1 QTTREA
7 RYNRVTSTLYPDRHV
22 QLRYLFAGVLA
33 LCALEPATAQQT
45 PRTTPPTPL
54 GQSDAQKLAQEGPLT
69 EAQILERLSR
79 LYRYQSDILLAEARG
94 DGEAVDA
101 LFELAM
107 TELGRLA
114 SQEGI
119 MESSVGGRF
128 REVYR
133 SVVVEYEKYYNVSP
147 DDVAAERGDVFDLRA
162 DIFAALNDDERDPLL
177 EDVQLPQLRQLQPVT
192 GTTIGMPMNRLVES
206 SIAYLMRTPERHLY
220 NWVSRAETYFPM
232 IEQIFAEEGVPD
244 ELKYLAMIESGLNPR
259 AQSWAAAVGMWQFI
273 RATGSAYG
281 LRVDTYVDERMDPEK
296 ATRAAARHLR
306 DLYEQYGQD
315 WHLAIAG
322 YNCSPRGV
330 NRAINL
336 AKARGV
342 AQPTFWD
349 IYQDL
354 PRETRNYVPMFIAAA
369 IVASNP
375 QALDRSKITPGPA
388 YAYDLIPVRGG
399 LSLAD
404 VATMAG
410 TTEDVIR
417 AFNPSLRRN
426 SLPTSR
432 EYFPLRLPQGS
443 GETFLAAARG
453 TSGGGTNEVTYT
465 VKRGDTITRIAR
477 QYGVTEDALR
487 ARNGNEPLAEGMTLY
502 VPTEAP
508 VGRVD
513 VAMNEVRSVAF
524 DARPRMRIAAGSSGT
539 SRPLPPRTTNSTRPA
554 SSRPAVAT
562 QPDRVTDE
570 DRTPEVPVT
579 NVSSRAERTTAAA
592 RSRASSR
599 VVYRVRRGDTMSEL
613 AERYDVTVG
622 QIRQWNNLSG
632 STLPLGRT
640 IYLYP
645 DGGAPTT
652 ERVSSRTERR
662 AAETHTVRRGETLA
676 SIARRYGVT
685 VSNLR
690 AWNGVGRNGHIE
702 AGQRLKVS
710 ADGRTA
716 SSRTSSRAARAP
728 QTHRVRSG
736 ENLTTIA
743 RQHDVSVRE
752 LMRWNNLRS
761 ANIRPGQRLKL
772 RG

>member
-1 QTTREA
+1 V
-7 RYNRVTSTLYPDRHV
+7 RYIRVTSTLYPDRHV
-22 QLRYLFAGVLA
+22 HFRYLFAGALA
-33 LCALEPATAQQT
+33 LLALQPATAQT
-45 PRTTPPTPL
+45 PRTSAPSRPAATL

-69 EAQILERLSR
+69 PAQILERLSR

-114 SQEGI
+114 AQEGI
-119 MESSVGGRF
+119 MESPVGGRF

-177 EDVQLPQLRQLQPVT
+177 EDVGLPQLRQLQPAA
-192 GTTIGMPMNRLVES
+192 GTTIPMPMNRLVES
-206 SIAYLMRTPERHLY
+206 SIAYLMRSPERHLY
-220 NWVSRAETYFPM
+220 SWVSRAETYFPM

-281 LRVDTYVDERMDPEK
+281 LRVDNFVDERMDPEK

-306 DLYEQYGQD
+306 DLYQQYGQD

-322 YNCSPRGV
+322 YNCSPRCIT
-330 NRAINL
+330 RAINL
-336 AKARGV
+336 AKGRGV
-342 AQPTFWD
+342 ARPTFWD

-375 QALDRSKITPGPA
+375 QALDASKISPGPA

-399 LSLAD
+399 LSLEE

-417 AFNPSLRRN
+417 AFNPSLRRS
-426 SLPTSR
+426 SLPTTR
-432 EYFPLRLPQGS
+432 EYFPLRLPS
-443 GETFLAAARG
+443 GTGERFLAAARG
-453 TSGGGTNEVTYT
+453 TSGGSSTTEATYT
-465 VKRGDTITRIAR
+465 VRRGDTLTRIAR
-477 QYGVTEDALR
+477 QHGVSEDDLR
-487 ARNGNEPLAEGMTLY
+487 ARNGNEPLAEGMVLR
-502 VPTEAP
+502 VPTGAP

-524 DARPRMRIAAGSSGT
+524 DARPRLRIAAGSAGT
-539 SRPLPPRTTNSTRPA
+539 QRPLPPRQTTRTV
-554 SSRPAVAT
+554 SSRPPVAT
-562 QPDRVTDE
+562 QPDRITDADE
-570 DRTPEVPVT
+570 TPDVPVAT
-579 NVSSRAERTTAAA
+579 VSSRAERTTAAA
-592 RSRASSR
+592 RSRATSR

-613 AERYDVTVG
+613 AERYNVTVG

-640 IYLYP
+640 LHLYP

-652 ERVSSRTERR
+652 ERASSRTAERR
-662 AAETHTVRRGETLA
+662 AATTHTVRRGETLA
-676 SIARRYGVT
+676 SIGRRYGVS
-685 VSNLR
+685 VRNLR
-690 AWNGVGRNGHIE
+690 DWNDVARNGHIE
-702 AGQRLKVS
+702 VGQRLKVS
-710 ADGRTA
+710 GTGAA
-716 SSRTSSRAARAP
+716 SSSRTARAA

-743 RQHDVSVRE
+743 REHNVSVQD

-772 RG
+772 GS